1 MYGGFLQVL
10 CIPMR
15 LIAILA
21 ILIAPLAATAQPVPD
36 LSKAEIKVTKVAGN
50 VYMLQ
55 GSDAGNIA
63 ALVGEDGIVLVDDEY
78 APLAAKI
85 AAALK
90 GIGITDKPVRFV
102 INTHYH
108 YDHTGGNL
116 ALGSQGSTIIA
127 HDNARARLA
136 SGGTAGNGST
146 VHFDMAPAEKAAL
159 PVITFDHDVSVHLN
173 GEDIRA
179 LHYPAGHTDGD
190 AIIFF
195 PKANVVHMGD
205 DYVRYGFPFIDVQ
218 AGGSVEGMIKA
229 CEGAIEKLP
238 PDVKVIPG
246 HGEVSNV
253 TEVREYIKM
262 LKGTAAVIEKAIKA
276 GESLDQMKKEKLLA
290 AWSGTYSNEF
300 IDTDAFIDTLYNS
313 LTHQRYT
320 KYLKHN

>member
-1 MYGGFLQVL
+1 VFS
-10 CIPMR
+10 IHNR

-21 ILIAPLAATAQPVPD
+21 LLIAPLAARAQQLPD

-50 VYMLQ
+50 VYLLQ
-55 GSDAGNIA
+55 GSDAGNMA
-63 ALVGEDGIVLVDDEY
+63 ASVGEDGIVLVDDEY

-90 GIGITDKPVRFV
+90 GIGVTDKPVRFV

-116 ALGSQGSTIIA
+116 AFGSQGSTIIA

-136 SGGTAGNGST
+136 SGGAAGNGAT

-173 GEDIRA
+173 GEDVRA
-179 LHYPAGHTDGD
+179 LHYPGGHTDGD

-238 PDVKVIPG
+238 PDVKIIPG

-253 TEVREYIKM
+253 AEVREYVKM
-262 LKGTAAVIEKAIKA
+262 LKDTSAVIEKAIKA
-276 GESLDQMKKEKLLA
+276 GKTPEKMKNEKLLA
-290 AWSGTYSNEF
+290 AWSATYSNDF
-300 IDTDAFIDTLYNS
+300 VDTDAFIDTLYNS
-313 LTHQRYT
+313 LTHQQYT